1 VQIIIIPTVFT
12 LIGFIGNY
20 HLPPLFF
27 IRQLAFPGIAVT
39 SAAEKIYGELLWDP
53 LHLVDRWD
61 NRAAAFFASFS
72 FLLSVI
78 GANISANSI
87 SAANDLMAMMPKYIN
102 IRRGQI
108 ICAILG
114 GWALCPWEILA
125 SAPGFFSFVNGYTVF
140 LGPFAGM

>member
-1 VQIIIIPTVFT
+1 MITS
-12 LIGFIGNY
+12 
-20 HLPPLFF
+20 LPCFRLSTRF
-27 IRQLAFPGIAVT
+27 FPGIAVT
-39 SAAEKIYGELLWDP
+39 SAAEKIYGEVLWDP

-87 SAANDLMAMMPKYIN
+87 SAANDLMAMLPKYIN

-125 SAPGFFSFVNGYTVF
+125 SAPGFLSFVSGYTVF